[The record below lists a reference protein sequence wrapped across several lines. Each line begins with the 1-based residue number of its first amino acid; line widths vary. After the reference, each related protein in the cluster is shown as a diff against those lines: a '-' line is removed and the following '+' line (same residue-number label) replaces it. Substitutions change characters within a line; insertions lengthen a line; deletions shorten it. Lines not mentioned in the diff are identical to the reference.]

1 MSSQIIDRALQNYRS
16 DLDNLLHL
24 VQQLTAAINNPN
36 LQETTNSLRKNI
48 NEPFLFVVVG
58 EVKAGKSSFINALLE
73 AEVCATDIE
82 PCTDSIQQ
90 IVYANE
96 RFVQQ
101 VEPNLRKVGL
111 SIERLKDISIVDTPG
126 TNTIIKEHQIVTERY
141 IPNSDLTFFVLFA
154 KNPYQKSAWDFLDY
168 VSAQWRKKV
177 VFILQ
182 QADLLKSADLTKNI
196 ERVKEYAHQKQLQS
210 PTIFATSAEREL
222 NGEAES
228 GFAQV
233 RDYIKEIVSSGAS
246 YKIKL
251 RSVSETTQKII
262 DTLAEDI
269 EALQTQLETDRQTVQ
284 KIRTKIEAGSKR
296 SRFEIDN
303 LVERLAARYD
313 SISARIKQEFR
324 ASFSVFTVVR
334 RSFIGIFKKEASM
347 QAWIEE
353 FKERCQQE
361 LKTSLEEISNEGA
374 QHFVDGI
381 RQLLEGLTEDL
392 NHVQTNQIQSNS
404 ISIKI
409 LERRQ
414 EVIES
419 VKCKV
424 AKLMSDQGL
433 VSSLNSNADNMAAE
447 IVGGA
452 FVAIAGAILHII
464 EFAVAEAILDA
475 IGIAFAGIGIVVF
488 AVGIAWQRNR
498 IINKFEH
505 ALDSEKERFK
515 DDVTARLNQKLSIIY
530 EEVERIF
537 VQFYDYVEREEEEI
551 APVLSKYRAIQTDA
565 QQLFSQMAT
574 QLK

>member
-24 VQQLTAAINNPN
+24 VQQLTADINNPK

-90 IVYANE
+90 IVYADE

-111 SIERLKDISIVDTPG
+111 PIERLKDISIVDTPG
-126 TNTIIKEHQIVTERY
+126 TNTIIQEHQIVTERY

-269 EALQTQLETDRQTVQ
+269 DALQTQLETDRQTVQ

-303 LVERLAARYD
+303 LVERLSDRYD

-324 ASFSVFTVVR
+324 ASFSVFSVVR
-334 RSFIGIFKKEASM
+334 RSFVGIFKKEASM
-347 QAWIEE
+347 QAWIEK

-537 VQFYDYVEREEEEI
+537 VQFYDYVEREEEAI
-551 APVLSKYRAIQTDA
+551 APVLTQYRTIQTDA

>member
-1 MSSQIIDRALQNYRS
+1 MGSQIIDRALQNYRS
-16 DLDNLLHL
+16 DLDHLLDL

-58 EVKAGKSSFINALLE
+58 EVKAGKSSFINALLK

-101 VEPNLRKVGL
+101 IEPNLKKVGL
-111 SIERLKDISIVDTPG
+111 PIERLKDISIVDTPG
-126 TNTIIKEHQIVTERY
+126 TNTIIQEHQIVTERY
-141 IPNSDLTFFVLFA
+141 IPNSDITFFVLFA

-269 EALQTQLETDRQTVQ
+269 EALQTQLETDRQTVE

-303 LVERLAARYD
+303 LVERLSARYD

-324 ASFSVFTVVR
+324 ASFSVFSVVR
-334 RSFIGIFKKEASM
+334 RSFVGIFNKEASM

-452 FVAIAGAILHII
+452 FVAIAGAILAYYRVCRGRGN
-464 EFAVAEAILDA
+464 FR
-475 IGIAFAGIGIVVF
+475 
-488 AVGIAWQRNR
+488 RNR
-498 IINKFEH
+498 HCFCGDW
-505 ALDSEKERFK
+505 DSS
-515 DDVTARLNQKLSIIY
+515 VCGGSGVA
-530 EEVERIF
+530 
-537 VQFYDYVEREEEEI
+537 
-551 APVLSKYRAIQTDA
+551 A
-565 QQLFSQMAT
+565 QPDHQ
-574 QLK
+574 

>member
-1 MSSQIIDRALQNYRS
+1 MGSQIIDRALQNYRS

-24 VQQLTAAINNPN
+24 VQQLTAAINNPD
-36 LQETTNSLRKNI
+36 LQETTNSLRKNV

-101 VEPNLRKVGL
+101 IEPNLRKVGL
-111 SIERLKDISIVDTPG
+111 PIERLKDISIVDTPG
-126 TNTIIKEHQIVTERY
+126 TNTIIQEHQIVTERY

-262 DTLAEDI
+262 DTLAKDI
-269 EALQTQLETDRQTVQ
+269 EALQTQLEADRQTVQ

-303 LVERLAARYD
+303 LVERLSDRYD

-324 ASFSVFTVVR
+324 ASFSVFSVVR
-334 RSFIGIFKKEASM
+334 RSFVGIFKKEASM

-353 FKERCQQE
+353 FKERCQRE

-392 NHVQTNQIQSNS
+392 NHVQTHQIQSNS

-433 VSSLNSNADNMAAE
+433 VSSLTSNADNMAAE

-488 AVGIAWQRNR
+488 AVGVAWQRNR
-498 IINKFEH
+498 IISKFEH

-537 VQFYDYVEREEEEI
+537 VQFYDYVEREEEAI
-551 APVLSKYRAIQTDA
+551 APILTQYRAIQTDA

>member
-1 MSSQIIDRALQNYRS
+1 
-16 DLDNLLHL
+16 
-24 VQQLTAAINNPN
+24 
-36 LQETTNSLRKNI
+36 
-48 NEPFLFVVVG
+48 
-58 EVKAGKSSFINALLE
+58 
-73 AEVCATDIE
+73 
-82 PCTDSIQQ
+82 
-90 IVYANE
+90 
-96 RFVQQ
+96 
-101 VEPNLRKVGL
+101 
-111 SIERLKDISIVDTPG
+111 
-126 TNTIIKEHQIVTERY
+126 
-141 IPNSDLTFFVLFA
+141 
-154 KNPYQKSAWDFLDY
+154 
-168 VSAQWRKKV
+168 
-177 VFILQ
+177 
-182 QADLLKSADLTKNI
+182 
-196 ERVKEYAHQKQLQS
+196 
-210 PTIFATSAEREL
+210 
-222 NGEAES
+222 
-228 GFAQV
+228 
-233 RDYIKEIVSSGAS
+233 
-246 YKIKL
+246 
-251 RSVSETTQKII
+251 
-262 DTLAEDI
+262 
-269 EALQTQLETDRQTVQ
+269 
-284 KIRTKIEAGSKR
+284 
-296 SRFEIDN
+296 
-303 LVERLAARYD
+303 
-313 SISARIKQEFR
+313 
-324 ASFSVFTVVR
+324 
-334 RSFIGIFKKEASM
+334 M

-537 VQFYDYVEREEEEI
+537 VQFYDYVEREEEAI
-551 APVLSKYRAIQTDA
+551 APILTQYRTIQTDA

>member
-1 MSSQIIDRALQNYRS
+1 MGSQIIDRALQNYRS

-24 VQQLTAAINNPN
+24 VQQLTAAINNPD

-101 VEPNLRKVGL
+101 IEPNLRKVGL
-111 SIERLKDISIVDTPG
+111 PIERLKDISIVDTPG

-182 QADLLKSADLTKNI
+182 QADLLKSADLSKNI

-334 RSFIGIFKKEASM
+334 RSFVGIFKKEASM

-424 AKLMSDQGL
+424 EKLMSDRGL

-537 VQFYDYVEREEEEI
+537 VQFYDYVEREEEAI
-551 APVLSKYRAIQTDA
+551 APILTQYRAIQTDA